1 MARRLTGADPLQLRS
16 TLPTADTATCRLI
29 AQAEHLAET
38 HLQDS
43 DPMLDL
49 AERETAFVVA
59 LDHDFDTIA
68 VAAGFAKQTIATL
81 AKDPGA

>member
-1 MARRLTGADPLQLRS
+1 MARRSTGEQASLLEPSSIADAARV
-16 TLPTADTATCRLI
+16 RLI

-38 HLQDS
+38 HLQES

-49 AERETAFVVA
+49 GERETAFVVA
-59 LDHDFDTIA
+59 LDHDFDAIA
-68 VAAGFAKQTIATL
+68 VAAGFAKQTIAML

>member
-1 MARRLTGADPLQLRS
+1 MWQGGGRVSTTLSRSFPAADA
-16 TLPTADTATCRLI
+16 TLPRLI

-38 HLQDS
+38 HLQES